1 MQLFHLEQVQRDVHP
16 VLNLLLCTEFHEN
29 PMIFHADMAIYRCSQ
44 WRPSAILEL
53 GLPSYETTHEVSV
66 AGRSCLS
73 NFMLISSSLSESSA
87 PPEVVL

>member
-53 GLPSYETTHEVSV
+53 FQHHTRPPTKSLLLAT
-66 AGRSCLS
+66 AACQISCQS
-73 NFMLISSSLSESSA
+73 DTQI
-87 PPEVVL
+87 